1 MTTAAQR
8 KIDGPRPTTLAT
20 GIILRDAAEMDL
32 PAIVEI
38 HNTAIASRI
47 STAQLEPVT
56 VEGRREWFHAHSP
69 AQYPIWVAE
78 LDGAIAGWLS
88 FREFLPRCAYRGTVE
103 ISVYVSKQLQ
113 RRGVARKLL
122 AEAVARGRQLGMHS
136 LVGLIFSN
144 NEPSIALFRAAGFE
158 RWGLLP
164 AVARLDETPCGPRV
178 LIAAPRRNALCRES
192 SRWPGHHR
200 QQPGAFA
207 PQNRTTAHCPD
218 SFGDLSH

>member
-1 MTTAAQR
+1 MAASFQN
-8 KIDGPRPTTLAT
+8 KIHGSQPTTVAAG
-20 GIILRDAAEMDL
+20 GIQIRDATEADL

-38 HNTAIASRI
+38 HNAAIASRI

-56 VEGRREWFHAHSP
+56 VKSRREWFRAHSP

-103 ISVYVSKQLQ
+103 LSLYVSEQFR
-113 RRGVARKLL
+113 RRGLGRKLL
-122 AEAVARGRQLGMHS
+122 QEAIARGPQLGMHS
-136 LVGLIFSN
+136 LVGLIFGH

-164 AVARLDETPCGPRV
+164 GVARVDQIPRD
-178 LIAAPRRNALCRES
+178 LTI
-192 SRWPGHHR
+192 
-200 QQPGAFA
+200 
-207 PQNRTTAHCPD
+207 
-218 SFGDLSH
+218 FGRHV